1 MIGPDLS
8 LSGPKN
14 VVQDDTSGNVCSKAQ
29 NNGNHI
35 ERGFANLVAIEE
47 GM

>member
-1 MIGPDLS
+1 MIGPDLL

-14 VVQDDTSGNVCSKAQ
+14 VVQDDTSSNVSSKAQ
-29 NNGNHI
+29 NNRNHI